1 MDKEISR
8 LQVIL
13 READTER
20 KRQQKELDQVIT
32 ERDILGTQLGLDQ
45 QTFNNLNL
53 FKSDFDIKR
62 KAR

>member
-1 MDKEISR
+1 MEKEISR

-53 FKSDFDIKR
+53 LKSDFDIKR